1 MYIVSLSAFVGV
13 NHGSSTPSGNNT
25 NQWKRIADLFKE
37 FGNDTSKY
45 MIKPVF
51 YTAFFYG
58 YLFQKS
64 LD

>member
-51 YTAFFYG
+51 YTAF
-58 YLFQKS
+58 
-64 LD
+64 